1 MQSSLNSFEREKNVI
16 GVYKIN
22 KKEEIENKRILLFDD
37 IFTTGNTVNECAK
50 LLKNANAKIIDVFT
64 LAKD

>member
-1 MQSSLNSFEREKNVI
+1 MERAFV
-16 GVYKIN
+16 V
-22 KKEEIENKRILLFDD
+22 KKEAGMYRDILLVDD